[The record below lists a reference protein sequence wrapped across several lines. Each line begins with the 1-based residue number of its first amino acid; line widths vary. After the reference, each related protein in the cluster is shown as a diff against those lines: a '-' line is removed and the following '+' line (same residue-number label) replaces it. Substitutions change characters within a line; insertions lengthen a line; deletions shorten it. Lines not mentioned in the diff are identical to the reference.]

1 MREKMFFFPSRYA
14 FFLGEEYS
22 YQEYFDKHV
31 LRDQKRRV
39 SEGHV
44 ALESRGDILGHLS
57 L

>member
-31 LRDQKRRV
+31 LRDQKRCV